1 MPAPLTPPDCDL
13 QDFPFM
19 PLHVARLRDSDL
31 ASEESPEACWYAV
44 LLWAA
49 SWHQIPAASL
59 PDNDAVLARLVGLG
73 RDLRTWKKHKS
84 GALRGFVLCDD
95 GRLYHPVVADQAAE
109 AWDRKRQQRWR
120 TECARI
126 KKANQRDGG
135 DRPTP
140 TYDEWLSQAQTGP
153 SPDFVP
159 EDKEDCP
166 PGHPVQETG
175 TGTETETS
183 KITPQPPR
191 GGVSDDEFD
200 AIWSVYPES
209 GRETCPAL
217 QARDEIDAAVAEG
230 HGVAVLLAGAKRVAA
245 HVAAGGRA
253 KRIDRWARDRL
264 FLNTAPPKGPTV
276 CGEAWTGPPDLFA
289 DAAAAKGA
297 AWADAYLRRCAWR
310 DGALVT
316 DSKTV
321 RRVVQAEIEQILAA
335 HGARIELGAEAA

>member
-140 TYDEWLSQAQTGP
+140 TYEEWLSQARTSP

-159 EDKEDCP
+159 EDRDDCP
-166 PGHPVQETG
+166 QGHRIQETG
-175 TGTETETS
+175 TGTETS

-191 GGVSDDEFD
+191 GGVSDDEFE
-200 AIWSVYPES
+200 AIWSAYPAS

-217 QARDEIDAAVAEG
+217 QARDEIDAAVADG
-230 HGVAVLLAGAKRVAA
+230 HAAATLLAGAKRAAA
-245 HVAAGGRA
+245 HVSAGGKA

-264 FLNTAPPKGPTV
+264 FLNSAPDKSQGQASSEPWPGP
-276 CGEAWTGPPDLFA
+276 ADLWA
-289 DAAAAKGA
+289 DVKAAKGE

-335 HGARIELGAEAA
+335 HGARIELEGVSA